1 MTRRTL
7 TPALLLAA
15 AAMTAPVSLG
25 AQASPTPQ
33 SAPAAA
39 PAKPPAP
46 AVDESRRVQPADID
60 AMIAKGDVVVLDV
73 REDSEL
79 VETGTVKGA
88 IHIPLGQLESRLG
101 ELPKDKVILTA
112 CRSGGRASRALTLL
126 ESKGFK
132 TAGFCGLKDYTG
144 PREFPKAPAAK
155 S

>member
-60 AMIAKGDVVVLDV
+60 AMLAKGDVVILDV

-88 IHIPLGQLESRLG
+88 IHIPLGQLETRLG

-112 CRSGGRASRALTLL
+112 CRGGGRASRALALL
-126 ESKGFK
+126 ESKGFQ
-132 TAGFCGLKDYTG
+132 TAGFCGLKDYSG
-144 PREFPKAPAAK
+144 ARVFPKAK

>member
-1 MTRRTL
+1 MTRRNM

-15 AAMTAPVSLG
+15 AALAAPASLG
-25 AQASPTPQ
+25 AQPSPTPQ
-33 SAPAAA
+33 AA
-39 PAKPPAP
+39 PATPPAP
-46 AVDESRRVQPADID
+46 FVDESRRVQPADID

-73 REDSEL
+73 REPNEL
-79 VETGTVKGA
+79 AETGTVKGA

-144 PREFPKAPAAK
+144 PRVYPTKPSVK

>member
-7 TPALLLAA
+7 TPALLFAA
-15 AAMTAPVSLG
+15 AAMAASTSLA
-25 AQASPTPQ
+25 AQSPASSP
-33 SAPAAA
+33 SPAA
-39 PAKPPAP
+39 PPAGARP
-46 AVDESRRVQPADID
+46 ALDESKRVKATDID
-60 AMIAKGDVVVLDV
+60 AMLAKGDVVVLDV

-88 IHIPLGQLESRLG
+88 IHIPLGQLEARLG

-112 CRSGGRASRALTLL
+112 CRGGGRASRALTLL

-132 TAGFCGLKDYTG
+132 TAGFCGLANYSG
-144 PREFPKAPAAK
+144 ARVFPKAK